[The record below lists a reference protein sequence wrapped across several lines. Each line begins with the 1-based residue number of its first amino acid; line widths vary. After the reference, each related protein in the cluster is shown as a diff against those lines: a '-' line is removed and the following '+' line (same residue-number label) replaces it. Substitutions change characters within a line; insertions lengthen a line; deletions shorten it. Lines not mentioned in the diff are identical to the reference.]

1 MEWNG
6 MECGNRERKR
16 SEWNAGIASG
26 SVANGM
32 RESRAE
38 A

>member
-1 MEWNG
+1 MEW
-6 MECGNRERKR
+6 NRERKR
-16 SEWNAGIASG
+16 SEWNEIGSG

-32 RESRAE
+32 ESRAE